1 VDDLPEQVRELEEE
15 GQDNDEEGGVRLFV
29 LLLLLHA
36 GVDGQEE
43 EGGEDEE
50 ENEVQAKT
58 SLVFETE
65 VVYLLSFT
73 QLGDDVEINFNL
85 WHHLMAHVSVM
96 LAVHYHKEVDSRHV
110 LVVKNSRSVLTPI

>member
-1 VDDLPEQVRELEEE
+1 MDDLPEQVCELEEE
-15 GQDNDEEGGVRLFV
+15 CQDNHEEGGVRLFV

-36 GVDGQEE
+36 IVDGQEE

-50 ENEVQAKT
+50 EDEMQAKT

-73 QLGDDVEINFNL
+73 WLGNDVEINFNL
-85 WHHLMAHVSVM
+85 RHHLMTHVSVM
-96 LAVHYHKEVDSRHV
+96 LTIHYHKEVYPGHV
-110 LVVKNSRSVLTPI
+110 LVVKYSRGELAPI